1 MIWLRGAFPVQIKKK
16 KKKKNTESIVK
27 SQKWDEKL
35 RKKRKIIDV
44 EKSDTEKPIGVSMRP
59 GC

>member
-1 MIWLRGAFPVQIKKK
+1 MIWLRGAFPVKKK
-16 KKKKNTESIVK
+16 TEKKNTESIVK